1 LVSPPI
7 LDGKCFNSVGEF
19 ALCPLF
25 VELRIA
31 YHDKKNGIDTIMS
44 QMQQNDDKKEFLQF
58 IQNNWELCQQLI
70 KDPLSITSW
79 FNFD

>member
-1 LVSPPI
+1 
-7 LDGKCFNSVGEF
+7 
-19 ALCPLF
+19 
-25 VELRIA
+25 
-31 YHDKKNGIDTIMS
+31 MS